1 MDQLF
6 KFVNNLNAA
15 QRAVIIGGFSILFVL
30 LVGLLIYSNIKA
42 EDKKFNYTI
51 ASNLTKNQVMLASS
65 ELESSG
71 VPFTVIGNGNDLTLK
86 TSKEFINIAK
96 IKLVTS
102 EASTSKHVGWEIF
115 EKSSLGSTNFEN
127 KVKYLR
133 ALEGELSRS
142 LESLSGILRASVKIA
157 IPKQTIFTERKT
169 EPTASAVLTLK
180 PGVYLTQKQ
189 IDGIRNFIASAVSDL
204 NSENIKLIDQD
215 GSLLEHS
222 KDEMDNVK
230 SMTQNKYKTKL
241 ESGYEKKI
249 VSLLEPIVGPNRVV
263 ARVTVNLDFIKK
275 HIQQEI
281 YDPEGTIR
289 SQESTEKTASSQGGA
304 GSGAVAGV
312 DSNIEQPQ
320 ETATN
325 QGIQSNN
332 ESTKTLTNYEISKK
346 VIDQKDNNYSTIKK
360 ISAAV
365 TFDSTVLKD
374 VENKE
379 EFITSIQDIV
389 QDSIGYDP
397 KRGDQVSVRSFK
409 FVGLKSLGDAS
420 GQAVDENG
428 NIIGSNTDTLSM
440 IKSILKDFSEYIQYI
455 IAAILL
461 FVFYRKF
468 IVNHEVV
475 ILGDK
480 NSAKRSEDG
489 SDDGLIDDML
499 HGFEDEFDMQSAKG
513 RLKAK
518 VKSQIM
524 NNLSGLDEEGAAKYE
539 ILIEELDKEINTNP
553 NEMARMIELLLS
565 EGDSKFTSKKKKKV
579 DDGRY
584 RQRNTK
590 RNVNA

>member
-65 ELESSG
+65 ELEGSG
-71 VPFTVIGNGNDLTLK
+71 VPFTVIGSGNDLTLK

-215 GSLLEHS
+215 GTLLEHS

-241 ESGYEKKI
+241 ETGYEKKI

-289 SQESTEKTASSQGGA
+289 SQESTEKTASSQGTNG
-304 GSGAVAGV
+304 GGAVAGV

-320 ETATN
+320 DGAAN
-325 QGIQSNN
+325 QGTKSNN

-346 VIDQKDNNYSTIKK
+346 VIDQKDNNYSTVKK

-365 TFDSTVLKD
+365 TFDSTVLND

-379 EFITSIQDIV
+379 EFIASIEAVV

-409 FVGLKSLGDAS
+409 FVGLKALGEAS
-420 GQAVDENG
+420 GQTVDENG
-428 NIIGSNTDTLSM
+428 NIVGNTDTLTM
-440 IKSILKDFSEYIQYI
+440 VKSVLKEFSEYIQYL

-461 FVFYRKF
+461 FIFYRKF

-480 NSAKRSEDG
+480 SAAKKAEDG
-489 SDDGLIDDML
+489 SNDGLIDDML

-553 NEMARMIELLLS
+553 GEMARMIELLLS
-565 EGDSKFTSKKKKKV
+565 EGDAKFTSKKKE
-579 DDGRY
+579 GR
-584 RQRNTK
+584 
-590 RNVNA
+590 